1 MVGVLRQ
8 PKRKGATMA
17 TDHPKV
23 SEQLA
28 QEILLE
34 DANFL
39 REIVE
44 RVLQEMLEAEMTEH
58 IGAAPYERS
67 ATRIGHRN
75 GYKPRTLRTRV
86 GTLNLLVPQ
95 DREGAFST
103 RLFSRYQ
110 RNEKALCLA
119 LMEMYVEG
127 VSTRKV
133 KEVTEE
139 LCGTS
144 FSKSLVSE
152 LAGSLDSELSA
163 WRDRRVEAEAYPY
176 VFVDARYEK
185 VRADGRVVSQGVLI
199 VSGIRDDGYRELLG
213 VGVADTESEATYHE
227 LFRSLKRRGL
237 SEEGTFECATG
248 GLRRPRGPKSGH
260 RSPLPGSLP
269 PEVPGPLRQEPP
281 RHGGP
286 RQAQGA
292 RGRPKG
298 NLRRSRLKT
307 GPHHRRFD
315 RREMAQEEG
324 QREGSRASR
333 REHRGVPQLPGFPRV
348 SPQAHPHHE
357 RAREAQPGD
366 KASQQG
372 GEDLSQRE
380 ILPAPGYGAGGG
392 AIGGVDHGQALPGHG
407 RARRTLLR
415 RGARSRGGD
424 RPRNDEVRTSLEETT
439 ETSGLDLIPIPAAIF
454 STSIRDASARTK

>member
-86 GTLNLLVPQ
+86 GTLNLSVPQ
-95 DREGAFST
+95 DREGTFST

-119 LMEMYVEG
+119 LMEMYVER

-133 KEVTEE
+133 KEVTEA
-139 LCGTS
+139 LCATS

-152 LAGSLDSELSA
+152 LAGSLDSELKA
-163 WRDRRVEAEAYPY
+163 WRNRRLEAKAYPY
-176 VFVDARYEK
+176 LFVDARYEK
-185 VRADGRVVSQGVLI
+185 VRVDHRIVRQGVFI
-199 VSGIRDDGYRELLG
+199 VSGVREDGFRDILFEE
-213 VGVADTESEATYHE
+213 VGDTESEATYHE
-227 LFRSLKRRGL
+227 LFRSL
-237 SEEGTFECATG
+237 
-248 GLRRPRGPKSGH
+248 
-260 RSPLPGSLP
+260 
-269 PEVPGPLRQEPP
+269 
-281 RHGGP
+281 
-286 RQAQGA
+286 
-292 RGRPKG
+292 
-298 NLRRSRLKT
+298 
-307 GPHHRRFD
+307 
-315 RREMAQEEG
+315 
-324 QREGSRASR
+324 
-333 REHRGVPQLPGFPRV
+333 
-348 SPQAHPHHE
+348 
-357 RAREAQPGD
+357 
-366 KASQQG
+366 
-372 GEDLSQRE
+372 
-380 ILPAPGYGAGGG
+380 
-392 AIGGVDHGQALPGHG
+392 
-407 RARRTLLR
+407 
-415 RGARSRGGD
+415 
-424 RPRNDEVRTSLEETT
+424 
-439 ETSGLDLIPIPAAIF
+439 
-454 STSIRDASARTK
+454 